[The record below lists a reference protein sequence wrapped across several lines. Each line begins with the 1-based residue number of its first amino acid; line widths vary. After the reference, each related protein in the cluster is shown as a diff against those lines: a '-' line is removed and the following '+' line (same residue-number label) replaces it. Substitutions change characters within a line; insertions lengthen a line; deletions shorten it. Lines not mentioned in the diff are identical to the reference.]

1 MFSKLKYILF
11 DFSDNFKNDY
21 LSLTKKTIIFLVAG
35 IIMFS
40 FINSNNTVYTIGC
53 FAIIIF
59 GFLWGI
65 NLAKSLFSFTNISSN
80 IMIRMTLK
88 LIVFAISFI
97 FGYIYFIWS
106 TIKFIIVLIKKQAK
120 K

>member
-40 FINSNNTVYTIGC
+40 FKNSNNTVYAIGC
-53 FAIIIF
+53 FAIIF

-65 NLAKSLFSFTNISSN
+65 NLANSLFSFTNISSN
-80 IMIRMTLK
+80 VMIRMTLK

-106 TIKFIIVLIKKQAK
+106 TIKFIIFLIKKQAK

>member
-40 FINSNNTVYTIGC
+40 F
-53 FAIIIF
+53 
-59 GFLWGI
+59 
-65 NLAKSLFSFTNISSN
+65 
-80 IMIRMTLK
+80 
-88 LIVFAISFI
+88 
-97 FGYIYFIWS
+97 
-106 TIKFIIVLIKKQAK
+106 KKQQ
-120 K
+120 

>member
-35 IIMFS
+35 IIMIA
-40 FINSNNTVYTIGC
+40 FINSNHAVYTIGC

-65 NLAKSLFSFTNISSN
+65 NLANSLFSFTNISSN
-80 IMIRMTLK
+80 VMIRMTLK

>member
-40 FINSNNTVYTIGC
+40 FKNSNNTVYTIGC

-65 NLAKSLFSFTNISSN
+65 NLANSLFSFTNISSN
-80 IMIRMTLK
+80 VMIRMRLQK
-88 LIVFAISFI
+88 LLVLMSFI

-106 TIKFIIVLIKKQAK
+106 TIKFIIFLIKKQAK